1 MARNDAM
8 RDPYYA
14 LILLEIEK
22 VLHETDLRAKEQG
35 LPFTDSAVRSLLVR
49 AANEAR
55 GKPVKTAPT
64 SPKDRLLADAVVR
77 LGEARAKLGVAPMED
92 ENGNELDPSA
102 GDVADAM
109 EPLPTADWLLA
120 LDAAKQSCEVRST
133 NEPGSRGYLDFL
145 TGFLANAREQMKR
158 PRA

>member
-8 RDPYYA
+8 RDPCYA
-14 LILLEIEK
+14 PILLNIET
-22 VLHETDLRAKEQG
+22 VLHETDLLAKEQG

-64 SPKDRLLADAVVR
+64 SPKDRLLADAVAR
-77 LGEARAKLGVAPMED
+77 LGQARTKLRVAPVED
-92 ENGNELDPSA
+92 ENGAKLGPPVENA
-102 GDVADAM
+102 ATAFA
-109 EPLPTADWLLA
+109 PLPTADWLLA

-133 NEPGSRGYLDFL
+133 SEPGSRGYLDFL
-145 TGFLANAREQMKR
+145 ARFLRDAKEQMKR